1 MKSLKVRLGHG
12 SGGRLTQELIR
23 EGFGALV
30 QGELARADDSGFL
43 RVEGLHLALTTD
55 TFTVRPLFFPGGDI
69 GKLAITGTVNDLAVS
84 GAKPLALT
92 AGFVLEEGLPVEDL
106 RKISQSMARAASEA
120 GVQLIAAD
128 TKVVEGS
135 GGLFVNTS
143 GLGLVLCELSPQK
156 IEPGDRILV
165 TGTLGDHEFA
175 VLLAREDLGLEAS
188 FPSDCAPLW
197 GLLEPLYRELGPSVK
212 FVRDPTRGG
221 LATVLNEV
229 VREGLEFRIWEER
242 VPLRPEVQAAAEIL
256 GLDPLYAASEGRAV
270 LFVAPEAEE
279 RALEILRTHPLGKD
293 AQVIGEVREG
303 DGLVILE
310 TPGGERVLDLLA
322 ESQYP
327 RIC

>member
-1 MKSLKVRLGHG
+1 MSSRVKLGHG

-23 EGFGALV
+23 EAFSALID
-30 QGELARADDSGFL
+30 GELARADDSGFL
-43 RVEGLHLALTTD
+43 EVEGLRLALTTD

-92 AGFVLEEGLPVEDL
+92 AGFILEEGLEFDVL
-106 RKISQSMARAASEA
+106 RRISRSLAEAARDA
-120 GVQLIAAD
+120 GVPVIAAD

-135 GGLFVNTS
+135 GGLSVNTS
-143 GLGLVLCELSPQK
+143 GLGLVLYDLRPER
-156 IEPGDRILV
+156 IEPGDKILV

-175 VLLAREDLGLEAS
+175 VLLAREELGLEAN

-197 GLLEPLYRELGPSVK
+197 QLLEPLYEKLGPAVK
-212 FVRDPTRGG
+212 FARDPTRGG

-229 VREGLEFRIWEER
+229 IREGLEFRLWEEEI
-242 VPLRPEVQAAAEIL
+242 PLRPEVQAAAELL

-270 LFVAPEAEE
+270 LFVASDSAEE
-279 RALEILRTHPLGKD
+279 ALEVLRAHPLGQR

-303 DGLVILE
+303 DGLVVLE